1 MTEYSKYRNKTQ
13 KNNNRNLNKYYNMK
27 LKHHHVDPHYP
38 TTIKLKK

>member
-13 KNNNRNLNKYYNMK
+13 KNKYYNMK

-38 TTIKLKK
+38 TTVKLKK